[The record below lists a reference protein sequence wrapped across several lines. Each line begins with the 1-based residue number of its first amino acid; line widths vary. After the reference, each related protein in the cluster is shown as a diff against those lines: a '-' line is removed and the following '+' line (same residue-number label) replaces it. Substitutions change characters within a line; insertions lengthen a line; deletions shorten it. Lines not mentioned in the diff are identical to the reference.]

1 MLAICLHDTRA
12 TMASVGEKFDAAVT
26 VIKKLPKNGPFQ
38 PSFELMKRFY
48 GLYKQATEGPCH
60 ETKPAFWNVV
70 QTQKWQAW
78 SVLGSMESEEAKRLY
93 VEELLQIIETM
104 PQTDEVVT
112 FLKVMGPFFEL
123 VHEGEPEHVPAS
135 SRPQVTKVN
144 GHVNGGVKMK
154 ETKVDERGDQART
167 LQNGDLSDVSDYTN
181 GYLEDDHDLIE
192 RSKGKT
198 EQLES
203 SSTEAEVNGHSEEG
217 EVTKEETRESS
228 YVRVVS
234 THQGENSA
242 ELSHPILISK
252 SQLEAA
258 EEHLPSTSES
268 DSDGDEFCDSVDEP
282 LISRISVAHISKTD
296 SLPSVMEE
304 EEDQRKHLTSTPF
317 SGDHAVVTRAE
328 VHNDVDAV
336 ILPQYTSSSSSAPTI
351 STPSMRGGG
360 EVTEGS
366 KGHQGQDSALNQ
378 SGQGHL
384 SGYVSSDSFQN
395 LRSSGSQDSSDGVG
409 RRREGEGGGAGRGA
423 PGGAGSPLR
432 SPLPDGM
439 VEQITISLERL
450 QRDMNSVL
458 VRLNTLETI
467 AISRHQLETQQAY
480 MREGIPLPKESA
492 PIRTPPQPATPS
504 WWPFSTLPVRTVFIL
519 LVWPF
524 IVQWILRFLARHRRA
539 RPPPR

>member
-1 MLAICLHDTRA
+1 
-12 TMASVGEKFDAAVT
+12 MASVGEKFDAAVT

-135 SRPQVTKVN
+135 SRLQVTKVN

-217 EVTKEETRESS
+217 EVTEEEMRESS

-395 LRSSGSQDSSDGVG
+395 LRSSGSQDSSDGGG
-409 RRREGEGGGAGRGA
+409 RRREGGEGGAGRGT

-480 MREGIPLPKESA
+480 MREGITLPKESA